1 MGEALRI
8 VYRVISG
15 FLIHKAGL
23 TRSTGQCGA
32 VTLIQRFGSA
42 LNLNVHF
49 HMLIPDGVYLTET
62 DPPYLRRVSPPTTAE
77 LQALA
82 QRISERI
89 GRHLERK
96 GLLVRDL
103 DSSHLAL
110 EPGDTAD
117 ALTDLQGHSITYRIA
132 LGPHKGR
139 KAFML
144 QSLPPRG
151 EPPGSRV
158 AQAAGFSLHAGVATE
173 ADQRDKLERLC
184 RYIARPAVAIE
195 RLSLTAQ
202 GHVRYA
208 LKTPYRDGTT
218 HVIFEPLDFLSRLA
232 ALVPSPGVNLTRYHG
247 VFAANHRLRAQI
259 VPGQRDRAGS
269 GEGQGSAVPKHAA
282 MTWAQ
287 RLKRVFGIE
296 IESCEHCGGAVK
308 IIASIE
314 DPQVIG
320 RILQHLGLD
329 GSGAPS
335 HQFPPA
341 RAPPIGSIGLF
352 D

>member
-1 MGEALRI
+1 MIVSGKPKSGRRKRVVQIRRIDPDGRRPRFSVVHGSGISPAAAIDSRLALRSH
-8 VYRVISG
+8 REAS
-15 FLIHKAGL
+15 L
-23 TRSTGQCGA
+23 
-32 VTLIQRFGSA
+32 
-42 LNLNVHF
+42 
-49 HMLIPDGVYLTET
+49 
-62 DPPYLRRVSPPTTAE
+62 PP
-77 LQALA
+77 
-82 QRISERI
+82 RI
-89 GRHLERK
+89 GRHLERE

-110 EPGDTAD
+110 EPMDTED

-132 LGPHKGR
+132 MGPHKGR

-151 EPPGSRV
+151 EPPGSERV
-158 AQAAGFSLHAGVATE
+158 AQASGFSLHAGVAAG
-173 ADQRDKLERLC
+173 ADQRGTLERLC

-195 RLSLTAQ
+195 RLSRTAQ
-202 GHVRYA
+202 GQIRYA
-208 LKTPYRDGTT
+208 LKTPYR
-218 HVIFEPLDFLSRLA
+218 
-232 ALVPSPGVNLTRYHG
+232 
-247 VFAANHRLRAQI
+247 LRAQI
-259 VPGQRDRAGS
+259 VPGKRGRGGS
-269 GEGQGSAVPKHAA
+269 GEGQGSAVPQRHA

-296 IESCEHCGGAVK
+296 IESCEQCGGAVK

-320 RILQHLGLD
+320 RILEHLGRD

-335 HQFPPA
+335 HQLPPV
-341 RAPPIGSIGLF
+341 RAPPIGFTGLF